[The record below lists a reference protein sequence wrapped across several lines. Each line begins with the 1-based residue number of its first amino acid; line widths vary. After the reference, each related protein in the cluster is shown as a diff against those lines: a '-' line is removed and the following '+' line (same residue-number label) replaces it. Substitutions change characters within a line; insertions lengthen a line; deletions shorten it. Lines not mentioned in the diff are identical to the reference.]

1 MYVMTTIG
9 RIGGALA
16 LLTAVS
22 TARAVV
28 LKVSRQA
35 RLQRPIQIQ
44 GDDILVDV
52 DGDLSVR

>member
-1 MYVMTTIG
+1 
-9 RIGGALA
+9 

-22 TARAVV
+22 AARAVV

-35 RLQRPIQIQ
+35 RLKRPIQIQ

-52 DGDLSVR
+52 DGDLTVR

>member
-22 TARAVV
+22 AARAVG

-35 RLQRPIQIQ
+35 RLQRPTQIQ